1 MSYHINAWLENGV
14 PQLQVIDAQTKR
26 VCMNWSYKS
35 ESEPSEQQR
44 QEVQRLFR
52 ELLLLTCKQDIAN
65 CRVFRVG
72 V

>member
-26 VCMNWSYKS
+26 VCMNWSYQS
-35 ESEPSEQQR
+35 ESEPSEQQKH
-44 QEVQRLFR
+44 EIQRLFR